1 MLHPLPQYLSLSPAL
16 TALSR
21 HQRTQRT
28 SQGPDLVPPRSG
40 PLSLVLNR
48 QFPRPA
54 LPSSQLTR
62 AERSLGWRKVGNQSI
77 RPYFKIRDKTET
89 HTVWV
94 PSQNTVGT
102 LVHFQQTFATELFRE
117 GDFTVTYF
125 ESFCILPVRLLP
137 VWQRQRSNPLGK
149 TQ

>member
-1 MLHPLPQYLSLSPAL
+1 
-16 TALSR
+16 
-21 HQRTQRT
+21 
-28 SQGPDLVPPRSG
+28 
-40 PLSLVLNR
+40 
-48 QFPRPA
+48 
-54 LPSSQLTR
+54 
-62 AERSLGWRKVGNQSI
+62 VGNQSI
-77 RPYFKIRDKTET
+77 RPYFKIQDKTET

-102 LVHFQQTFATELFRE
+102 LVPFQQTFATELFRE

-137 VWQRQRSNPLGK
+137 VWQRRRSNPLGK